1 MTRRLAV
8 VAVLALAGCGGAD
21 DEPAAT
27 TTTPAA
33 TQQQRAPAPTAPE
46 VDVITTG
53 LEVPWDVAFLPDGR
67 ALVTERPGRVRV
79 VGAQGELRDEPA
91 ATFDVQAEGE
101 GGLMGIALDP
111 DFEDE
116 PFVYLMATR
125 DGQVR
130 VLRHRWNAEKQTLT
144 EDGVALD
151 GIQAGPIH
159 DSGRIRFGP
168 DDRLYVVTGD
178 AGNREQAQDRGSLNG
193 KVLSLSPRQ
202 YREGTDEP
210 RIVSIGHRNPQGLDW
225 QPGTDRLFV
234 TEHGP
239 SGDGGPSCCDEVN
252 LVEQGGNALW
262 PRFGDDQTGPGAPEK
277 LWQDTIAPS
286 GSAFVTRPGSAWTG
300 DLLVAALAGTSLRRL
315 EVDGARIG
323 AEDVL
328 LDGEYGRLRA
338 VVEAPD
344 GAIWVTTSN
353 RDGRG
358 APADDDDRIVRI
370 VPPAG

>member
-1 MTRRLAV
+1 M
-8 VAVLALAGCGGAD
+8 
-21 DEPAAT
+21 
-27 TTTPAA
+27 
-33 TQQQRAPAPTAPE
+33 
-46 VDVITTG
+46 
-53 LEVPWDVAFLPDGR
+53 
-67 ALVTERPGRVRV
+67 
-79 VGAQGELRDEPA
+79 
-91 ATFDVQAEGE
+91 
-101 GGLMGIALDP
+101 
-111 DFEDE
+111 
-116 PFVYLMATR
+116 
-125 DGQVR
+125 
-130 VLRHRWNAEKQTLT
+130 
-144 EDGVALD
+144 
-151 GIQAGPIH
+151 
-159 DSGRIRFGP
+159 
-168 DDRLYVVTGD
+168 
-178 AGNREQAQDRGSLNG
+178 
-193 KVLSLSPRQ
+193 
-202 YREGTDEP
+202 
-210 RIVSIGHRNPQGLDW
+210 
-225 QPGTDRLFV
+225 